1 VRCGVAQVLKNE
13 GVLQDDVKPQNPV
26 PPMVSTIGCQAL
38 KTSGNRFS
46 LSLSASACLSACAS
60 LPVCHSGCVSDC
72 ACLYLCLSVCL
83 FLSTCLPAC
92 LPVSLILRLCGWA
105 LQAADSLRSR
115 LLPPGAAAGDG
126 APQPYKGSGAR

>member
-1 VRCGVAQVLKNE
+1 MRCGVAQVLKNE

-38 KTSGNRFS
+38 KTSENRFS
-46 LSLSASACLSACAS
+46 LSLSASACLSACTS

-83 FLSTCLPAC
+83 SLCLCLCLPLSVYLSAR
-92 LPVSLILRLCGWA
+92 LSARVSNSSFVRMG
-105 LQAADSLRSR
+105 
-115 LLPPGAAAGDG
+115 PAGG
-126 APQPYKGSGAR
+126 